1 MSKSKASGKAS
12 MAHRSSDVYCDF
24 SCALSVRK
32 VRSRSKAKTKINT
45 SQRGKRNGGENE

>member
-1 MSKSKASGKAS
+1 MSRSKTGSKAS

-32 VRSRSKAKTKINT
+32 VRSRSKAKTKINM

>member
-24 SCALSVRK
+24 RCALSVRK
-32 VRSRSKAKTKINT
+32 VRSRSKTKTKASA
-45 SQRGKRNGGENE
+45 SQKSKER

>member
-1 MSKSKASGKAS
+1 MSRSKTGSKAS

-32 VRSRSKAKTKINT
+32 VRSRSKAKTKVSA
-45 SQRGKRNGGENE
+45 SQKSKER